1 MEVEFQALIKLIT
14 IKSLESGDKEAEMK
28 LRFRVENETL
38 DKMNRLHVAD
48 DEVTVIITKREDV
61 KLT

>member
-1 MEVEFQALIKLIT
+1 MEVEFQALIKLIS

-28 LRFRVENETL
+28 LRFRVDNDIL

-48 DEVTVIITKREDV
+48 DEVTVRIAREDTKIV
-61 KLT
+61 

>member
-1 MEVEFQALIKLIT
+1 MEVEFQALIKLIS

-28 LRFRVENETL
+28 LRFRVDNDIL

-48 DEVTVIITKREDV
+48 DEVTVRIAREDV